1 MFKEEHEREERK
13 RKDKEERKD
22 SVSIAKE
29 EIILSLYE
37 VNMYIYLKSKWNLL
51 KLIKEFRSVTYL
63 KSQYIVSI
71 GCSVVSSSS
80 QHHGL

>member
-37 VNMYIYLKSKWNLL
+37 VNMYIYG
-51 KLIKEFRSVTYL
+51 IDCTDDFTGIYL
-63 KSQYIVSI
+63 
-71 GCSVVSSSS
+71 SSNSLS
-80 QHHGL
+80 CIH

>member
-29 EIILSLYE
+29 EIILILSSGNMIVHIENPRTNKE
-37 VNMYIYLKSKWNLL
+37 VQQNCSYRSIHTNQLHFYILTMN
-51 KLIKEFRSVTYL
+51 I
-63 KSQYIVSI
+63 
-71 GCSVVSSSS
+71 
-80 QHHGL
+80 

>member
-37 VNMYIYLKSKWNLL
+37 VNMYIYLKSK
-51 KLIKEFRSVTYL
+51 
-63 KSQYIVSI
+63 
-71 GCSVVSSSS
+71 
-80 QHHGL
+80 